1 MNHATLVQLLADLG
15 ARIESAQ
22 RTSEMPAGLPHR
34 ANVLVIL
41 DATTADTFRESIES
55 ALADLSRIRRIPV
68 DIERTDLVDSH
79 DTPSGL
85 PVAATIHGPHE
96 LGRALPGAAVLEIT
110 GPPAPR
116 KS

>member
-1 MNHATLVQLLADLG
+1 MNHALLVQILADLRTLLTLRALVDVEG
-15 ARIESAQ
+15 RQCVALVLDDTEAEALTHRIGS
-22 RTSEMPAGLPHR
+22 
-34 ANVLVIL
+34 V
-41 DATTADTFRESIES
+41 
-55 ALADLSRIRRIPV
+55 LADLSRVRRIPV
-68 DIERTDLVDSH
+68 EVGTTDLVDSH

-85 PVAATIHGPHE
+85 PVVATIHGPHE